1 MTDDNNVNETRL
13 KIMKYIKL
21 YIKKNHLSEGDRLP
35 SQNTLAAQFHTDRNV
50 IRSVFTQLAAQGI
63 IYTEKGRGAFVAS
76 KNRPILFEH
85 DNGMGFSEIM
95 NSGTRDYVSNLI
107 SHTTISAGSYL
118 SRMLEIEE
126 TDLVH
131 SLLVVRSTDG
141 IPFAI
146 CQSFLPEKHVP
157 DFEKH
162 LENFFSVNHIL
173 MEGYGYSH
181 PVCSQVTITACAPTP
196 DDIKYLHI
204 PSQVPILKQNEV
216 FYTDETGPIEYF
228 IVRARGDKFHFKM
241 KFSEN
246 T

>member
-1 MTDDNNVNETRL
+1 MGNNNSTNETQL
-13 KIMKYIKL
+13 KIMNYIKL
-21 YIKKNHLSEGDRLP
+21 YIKKNRLTEGDRLP

-63 IYTEKGRGAFVAS
+63 IYSEKGRGAFVAS

-95 NSGTRDYVSNLI
+95 NSGTRDYVSDLI
-107 SHTTISAGSYL
+107 SHTTMPAGSHL
-118 SRMLEIEE
+118 SRILRIEE

-141 IPFAI
+141 IPFAT
-146 CQSFLPEKHVP
+146 CQSFLPDKHVP
-157 DFEKH
+157 DFDKH

-173 MEGYGYSH
+173 MDVYGYSH
-181 PVCSQVTITACAPTP
+181 PICSQVTITACIPTP
-196 DDIKYLHI
+196 DDIKYLNI
-204 PSQVPILKQNEV
+204 PSQIPILKQNEL
-216 FYTDETGPIEYF
+216 FYTNETGPIEYF
-228 IVRARGDKFHFKM
+228 IVRARGDKFHFRM
-241 KFSEN
+241 KFSDN